1 MISSLTNCCQ
11 RVYSVATLV
20 GYAVIV
26 AMTWPLAMM
35 YGVPALNFHDHSL
48 RLNSTSASSL
58 ANGGP
63 AGNVWVFLGVCVTM
77 LTVVLSMAEMASM

>member
-1 MISSLTNCCQ
+1 MAAGNDVRLTFLS
-11 RVYSVATLV
+11 RE
-20 GYAVIV
+20 
-26 AMTWPLAMM
+26 
-35 YGVPALNFHDHSL
+35 
-48 RLNSTSASSL
+48 RLLTPNTYSTSASSL